1 MAEPTTTTG
10 LSLTALAIAV
20 LGPMAGPYS
29 AILFAALAGSLW
41 PLSSVEGL
49 TRMAGAGLV
58 VRCVLTSIVLTSTGA
73 ALVSSV
79 YSNVPPIEFLSPVAF
94 FLGALG
100 NGWRPVF
107 SAIAGALAYAAG
119 KFGGKQ

>member
-10 LSLTALAIAV
+10 LSLTALAIAI

-41 PLSSVEGL
+41 PLTAAEGISKSS
-49 TRMAGAGLV
+49 GAWLML
-58 VRCVLTSIVLTSTGA
+58 RCVLTSIVLTSTGA
-73 ALVSSV
+73 AIAASV
-79 YSNVPPIEFLSPVAF
+79 YGVPPVDMLSPVAF

-107 SAIAGALAYAAG
+107 AAVSAALALAANKLG
-119 KFGGKQ
+119 AK